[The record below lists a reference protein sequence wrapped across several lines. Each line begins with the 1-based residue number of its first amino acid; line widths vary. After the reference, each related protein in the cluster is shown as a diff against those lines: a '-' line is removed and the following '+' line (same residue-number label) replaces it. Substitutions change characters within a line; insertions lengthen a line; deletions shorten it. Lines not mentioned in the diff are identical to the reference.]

1 MVVSMKKRIS
11 RGKIVYRYLLGLDE
25 KIRDML
31 FKVNN
36 YQNSFCPY
44 GSVSLHDTLYQ
55 ALYLGLEDY
64 IKCIEDEKGN

>member
-1 MVVSMKKRIS
+1 MRKRIN
-11 RGKIVYRYLLGLDE
+11 RDKIVYRYLLGLDE

-64 IKCIEDEKGN
+64 IRSIENEERNKVK